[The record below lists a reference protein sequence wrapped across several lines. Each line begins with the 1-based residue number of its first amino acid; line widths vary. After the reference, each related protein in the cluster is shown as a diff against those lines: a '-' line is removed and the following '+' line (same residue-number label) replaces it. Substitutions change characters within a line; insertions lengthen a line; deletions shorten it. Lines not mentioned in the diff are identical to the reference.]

1 MLRHAT
7 RSRSTLLNAGVSKRE
22 AWAWAMY
29 DFANSGYTTVVIT
42 AVFNAYF
49 VAVVAGNTP
58 WATLAWSAALAV
70 SYGLIMLSA
79 PAIGAYADLRSA
91 KKTLLAVTTVGCVLG
106 TAALALV
113 GPGDLWLA
121 VVLVVASNFFF
132 GTGENLIAAFL
143 PELAR
148 GRALGRLSGLGWGLG
163 YLGGMLTLGVCLAY
177 IAHAKELG
185 LEAPQ
190 FVPGAMLITAGIFL
204 LAALPTFVLLRE
216 RGTGLTARDHAI
228 RLGKVCTTC
237 CANGSLRCAVLAS
250 AASLHIGCA
259 DVSLRR
265 NYVVAPSPNSL
276 LCLGRCAPC
285 ALRSARSRR
294 SCRPSLAYRQVG
306 DTLRHART
314 YPDLFRFLLCIVFY
328 QAGVQAVIALA
339 AVYAQQAMGFDTQH
353 SIQLILV
360 VNVTAAIGAVGFG
373 YVQDRIGHRPAI
385 AITLAGWLLTVVLA
399 WFATEAALFW
409 LAANIAGLCLGA
421 SQSAG
426 RALVGYL
433 SPLPHRAEFFGLWG
447 LAVKLSSIL
456 GPITYGV
463 AVWLTA
469 GAHRPAMLTLGV
481 FFVIGLVILTGVD
494 VRRGRRQ
501 ALLDSKKRIAAG
513 AALGY
518 NCGSLGA

>member
-1 MLRHAT
+1 MSRHLPQ
-7 RSRSTLLNAGVSKRE
+7 SRTTLLNAGVRKRE

-79 PAIGAYADLRSA
+79 PAIGAYADLKSA
-91 KKTLLAVTTVGCVLG
+91 KKRLLAITTLGCVLG

-121 VVLVVASNFFF
+121 VALVVLSNIFY

-148 GRALGRLSGLGWGLG
+148 GRALARLSGLGWGLG
-163 YLGGMLTLGVCLAY
+163 YVGGMLTLGLCLAY
-177 IAHAKELG
+177 IAQVQGLG

-190 FVPGAMLITAGIFL
+190 FVPGAMLITAAVFL
-204 LAALPTFVLLRE
+204 LASAPTFLILRE
-216 RGTGLTARDHAI
+216 RGTGLVAGAHPI
-228 RLGKVCTTC
+228 R
-237 CANGSLRCAVLAS
+237 S
-250 AASLHIGCA
+250 
-259 DVSLRR
+259 
-265 NYVVAPSPNSL
+265 
-276 LCLGRCAPC
+276 
-285 ALRSARSRR
+285 
-294 SCRPSLAYRQVG
+294 AYRQVAA
-306 DTLRHART
+306 TLRQART
-314 YPDLFRFLLCIVFY
+314 HPDLFRFLLCIVSY

-339 AVYAQQAMGFDTQH
+339 AVYAQQAMGFDTQA
-353 SIQLILV
+353 SIQLILL
-360 VNVTAAIGAVGFG
+360 VNVTAAVGAVAFG
-373 YVQDRIGHRPAI
+373 YVQDRIGHKPAI
-385 AITLAGWLLTVVLA
+385 ALTLIGWLVTVVLA
-399 WFATEAALFW
+399 WYASGPGLFW
-409 LAANIAGLCLGA
+409 LAANVAGLCLGA

-463 AVWLTA
+463 AVWLTS

-494 VRRGRRQ
+494 VQRGRRQ
-501 ALLDSKKRIAAG
+501 ALQGSKKRIAAG
-513 AALGY
+513 AALG
-518 NCGSLGA
+518 

>member
-1 MLRHAT
+1 MR
-7 RSRSTLLNAGVSKRE
+7 KRE

-49 VAVVAGNTP
+49 VAVVAGNTS
-58 WATLAWSAALAV
+58 WATLAWTTTLAV

-79 PAIGAYADLRSA
+79 PAIGAYADLRAA
-91 KKTLLAVTTVGCVLG
+91 KKRLLAITTLGCVLG

-121 VVLVVASNFFF
+121 VLLVVLSNFFF

-148 GRALGRLSGLGWGLG
+148 GRALARLSGLGWGLG

-177 IAHAKELG
+177 IAHAQG
-185 LEAPQ
+185 QGQEAPQ

-204 LAALPTFVLLRE
+204 LAALPTFLLLRE
-216 RGTGLTARDHAI
+216 RTTGLAAGEHAI
-228 RLGKVCTTC
+228 R
-237 CANGSLRCAVLAS
+237 S
-250 AASLHIGCA
+250 
-259 DVSLRR
+259 
-265 NYVVAPSPNSL
+265 
-276 LCLGRCAPC
+276 
-285 ALRSARSRR
+285 
-294 SCRPSLAYRQVG
+294 AYRQAG

-339 AVYAQQAMGFDTQH
+339 AVYAQQAMGFDIQA
-353 SIQLILV
+353 SILLILV
-360 VNVTAAIGAVGFG
+360 VNLTAALGAVVFG
-373 YVQDRIGHRPAI
+373 HIQDRIGHRPAI
-385 AITLAGWLLTVVLA
+385 AITLMGWLITVVLA
-399 WFATEAALFW
+399 WFATEPGLFW

-463 AVWLTA
+463 AVWLTN
-469 GAHRPAMLTLGV
+469 GAHRPAMLTLGL
-481 FFVIGLVILTGVD
+481 FFLAGLAILSGVD
-494 VRRGRRQ
+494 VQRGRRR
-501 ALLDSKKRIAAG
+501 ALQDSKKRMLAT
-513 AALGY
+513 
-518 NCGSLGA
+518 NQFVRVCNT